1 METVRLS
8 IKQVYYIFMVAAS
21 ISAVAMIGLQYY
33 GVYVVGILGIPP
45 QNYVPPSFVFYFI
58 PFMLVTVSS
67 AACIF
72 MIYFNQQNNVIW
84 GLSSIILIILDYV
97 LFRFMLTWVIL
108 FLVMGLFPA
117 VLKYGNKA
125 VKRN

>member
-1 METVRLS
+1 
-8 IKQVYYIFMVAAS
+8 MVAAS

-45 QNYVPPSFVFYFI
+45 QDYVPPSFVFYFV
-58 PFMLVTVSS
+58 PFMLVTISS
-67 AACIF
+67 TACIF
-72 MIYFNQQNNVIW
+72 MIYFNQQNDVLW

-97 LFRFMLTWVIL
+97 IFRFMLTWVIV
-108 FLVMGLFPA
+108 FLVMGLFPT

-125 VKRN
+125 TNRN